1 MGALELLIEAL
12 NKNTEAQ
19 LAVAAAM
26 GGASSDA
33 GSKSTSSKSTS
44 TKSTTT
50 KKETEKKTG
59 PKHTKAETT
68 EAIVTLKDTVG
79 VDAAKSLLAAHGFK
93 KVADIT
99 EDKFDVLFDEATAQL
114 EAHNAGSDDEN
125 ADDDI

>member
-1 MGALELLIEAL
+1 MGALELLIEAV

-19 LAVAAAM
+19 LAVAAAL
-26 GGASSDA
+26 GNTSSDA
-33 GSKSTSSKSTS
+33 GSKSTSSKSTSS

-79 VDAAKSLLAAHGFK
+79 VDAAKTLLAAHGFK

-114 EAHNAGSDDEN
+114 EEHNAGGEEN
-125 ADDDI
+125 TDDDI

>member
-1 MGALELLIEAL
+1 MGALELLIEAV

-19 LAVAAAM
+19 LALAAAM
-26 GGASSDA
+26 GNTASDA
-33 GSKSTSSKSTS
+33 GSKSTSKSTS
-44 TKSTTT
+44 STKSTT

-79 VDAAKSLLAAHGFK
+79 VDAAKALLAAHGFK

-99 EDKFDVLFDEATAQL
+99 EDKFDVLFDEATEQL
-114 EAHNAGSDDEN
+114 EAHNAGGEGEN

>member
-1 MGALELLIEAL
+1 MGALELLIEAV

-26 GGASSDA
+26 GNTASDA
-33 GSKSTSSKSTS
+33 KSTSSKSTSS

-79 VDAAKSLLAAHGFK
+79 VDAAKTLLAAHGFK

-99 EDKFDVLFDEATAQL
+99 EDKFDVLFDEATEQL
-114 EAHNAGSDDEN
+114 EAHNAGGEGEN